1 MRPDWWWFRSFLW
14 ATCIAL
20 SDGRLCYSTEWVV
33 IFIYTYSHFCNLV
46 FQVLKDKIEGLQS
59 WRCKEV
65 AALCSKVKKA
75 YEEMQVKRAQV
86 KLGVPHHRWF
96 PCALDKCSVM
106 EKTVLTARKIRM
118 FTASWILKYL
128 WSCPLQCFA
137 IFLCYYIA
145 TLICVK
151 QKILW
156 FSTCYVNL
164 LMFSSFTLH
173 KSLQALY
180 CIFLSENKWTTLS
193 KREVVHTFLLHSPG
207 YV

>member
-1 MRPDWWWFRSFLW
+1 MWFRSFLW
-14 ATCIAL
+14 AICITL
-20 SDGRLCYSTEWVV
+20 SDGRLCYCTEWVV
-33 IFIYTYSHFCNLV
+33 IFIYTYSHFWNLV

-75 YEEMQVKRAQV
+75 YEGMQVKRAQV
-86 KLGVPHHRWF
+86 KLGVPHHTVVSL
-96 PCALDKCSVM
+96 CIGQYCSFM

-145 TLICVK
+145 TLICV
-151 QKILW
+151 
-156 FSTCYVNL
+156 
-164 LMFSSFTLH
+164 
-173 KSLQALY
+173 
-180 CIFLSENKWTTLS
+180 
-193 KREVVHTFLLHSPG
+193 
-207 YV
+207 

>member
-14 ATCIAL
+14 AICIAL
-20 SDGRLCYSTEWVV
+20 SDGRLCYCTEWVV
-33 IFIYTYSHFCNLV
+33 IFYTYSHFCNLV

-65 AALCSKVKKA
+65 AVLCSKAKKA
-75 YEEMQVKRAQV
+75 YEGMQVKRAQV
-86 KLGVPHHRWF
+86 KLGVPHHTVVSL
-96 PCALDKCSVM
+96 CIGQYCSFM
-106 EKTVLTARKIRM
+106 EKTVVLTARKIRM
-118 FTASWILKYL
+118 FTVSWILKYL

-156 FSTCYVNL
+156 FSTCSVNL

-180 CIFLSENKWTTLS
+180 CIF
-193 KREVVHTFLLHSPG
+193 
-207 YV
+207 